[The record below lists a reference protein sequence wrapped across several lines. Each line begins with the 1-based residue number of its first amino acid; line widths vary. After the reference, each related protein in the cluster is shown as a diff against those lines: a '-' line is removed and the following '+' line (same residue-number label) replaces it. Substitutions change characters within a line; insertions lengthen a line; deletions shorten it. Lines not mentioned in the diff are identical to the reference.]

1 MANTKRGL
9 LSRLPRANERNVK
22 IIGLDGQIIQTED
35 PAIRLNRLINQ
46 ALGRD
51 RLTLRMTQ
59 DAPVELYPDET
70 DPLLAEVRAALRFAR
85 RAS

>member
-1 MANTKRGL
+1 M
-9 LSRLPRANERNVK
+9 PNVR
-22 IIGLDGQIIQTED
+22 IIGLDGRVIETED

-51 RLTLRMTQ
+51 RLALRMTQ
-59 DAPVELYPDET
+59 DAPVELYPDDT
-70 DPLLAEVRAALRFAR
+70 DPVLREVHAALRFAR

>member
-1 MANTKRGL
+1 MANTQRGL
-9 LSRLPRANERNVK
+9 LSRFPRAGEPSVS
-22 IIGLDGQIIQTED
+22 IIGLDGQVIQAED

-51 RLTLRMTQ
+51 RLSLQMTP
-59 DAPVELYPDET
+59 DTPVELTYEES
-70 DPLLAEVRAALRFAR
+70 DPLLLEVRDALQFAR

>member
-1 MANTKRGL
+1 MANTQRGL
-9 LSRLPRANERNVK
+9 LSRFPRAEVPSVK
-22 IIGLDGQIIQTED
+22 IVGLDGRVIEAED

-51 RLTLRMTQ
+51 RLALRMTQ
-59 DAPVELYPDET
+59 DAPVELFHDDT
-70 DPLLAEVRAALRFAR
+70 DPVLCEVRAALRFAR